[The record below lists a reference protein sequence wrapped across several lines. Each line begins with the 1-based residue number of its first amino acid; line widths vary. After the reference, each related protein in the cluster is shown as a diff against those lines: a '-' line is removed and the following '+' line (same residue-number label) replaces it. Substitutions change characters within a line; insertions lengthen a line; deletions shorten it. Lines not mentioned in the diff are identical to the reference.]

1 MTKHFVRVLCDVH
14 CDWQGEPP
22 DYRVFV
28 NDELFA
34 ERTYIWTDSYIE
46 ELLQISAPAGKYII
60 RYELVQPHQADL
72 NVCNVRVDFGPASMT
87 KNTLRIHNEMA

>member
-1 MTKHFVRVLCDVH
+1 MKHFVRVLCDVH
-14 CDWQGEPP
+14 CDWAGPAP

-34 ERTYIWTDSYIE
+34 ERTFVWQDSYLE
-46 ELLQISAPAGKYII
+46 ELLQIEAPEGKYNI
-60 RYELVQPHQADL
+60 RYELVPPHQAELD
-72 NVCNVRVDFGPASMT
+72 VRNMRVELGPASIT